1 MTEAEAQAALNSM
14 DLVWEMRYVNV
25 LAGDP
30 NEGRVISQT
39 QQPGTSVAPG
49 SKVTLVV
56 GRVTTP

>member
-1 MTEAEAQAALNSM
+1 MG
-14 DLVWEMRYVNV
+14 LVWEMRYVNV
-25 LAGDP
+25 LSGDP

-39 QQPGTSVAPG
+39 QQPGSSVAPG